1 MADKWLFILTY
12 LQQNPIQEVPGQL
25 FGMSQSN
32 ANKWLHLLHAVL
44 NQALAHQDLLP
55 ARTANDLAVLLAAER
70 TGVRPPPFWHA
81 GTERPIHRPTD
92 PAEQQED
99 YSGKKKCHTLKDL
112 LVLDE
117 TCHIGFLSATYAG
130 KVNDK
135 SLADLAGYTLPPG
148 SCLYQEMGF
157 QG

>member
-70 TGVRPPPFWHA
+70 TGVRPPPFLACWYRAPDPPPDRSRGTAGRLQWQEEVPHA
-81 GTERPIHRPTD
+81 
-92 PAEQQED
+92 Q
-99 YSGKKKCHTLKDL
+99 K
-112 LVLDE
+112 
-117 TCHIGFLSATYAG
+117 
-130 KVNDK
+130 
-135 SLADLAGYTLPPG
+135 PPRA
-148 SCLYQEMGF
+148 
-157 QG
+157 